1 MNMEKTQVLSNYE
14 VLTSNTTVRIQN
26 DMIRK
31 HDSYIDNLNTQID
44 KYINDNRLSEYS
56 MCLVMCK

>member
-44 KYINDNRLSEYS
+44 KYIKDNILSEYS